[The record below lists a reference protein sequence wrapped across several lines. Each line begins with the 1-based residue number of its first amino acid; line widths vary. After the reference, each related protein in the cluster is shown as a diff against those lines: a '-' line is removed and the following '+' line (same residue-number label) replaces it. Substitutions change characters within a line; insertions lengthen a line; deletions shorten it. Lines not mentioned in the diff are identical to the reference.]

1 MSNSIKKYIKSITE
15 QLNDLDET
23 NVTGNLDGGAGPPK
37 TPFAFTDDREEDK
50 EKEKSNSENSTG
62 YKIVK
67 KAPKKVTNAIDISVV
82 GQKTIDAGTQASG
95 GIGLKISN
103 GGKKMSLKYL
113 LTAKANPKGIPIIC
127 AIIKPAKTLPE
138 LIYQLSQ

>member
-1 MSNSIKKYIKSITE
+1 MSI
-15 QLNDLDET
+15 LF
-23 NVTGNLDGGAGPPK
+23 APPK
-37 TPFAFTDDREEDK
+37 TFIT
-50 EKEKSNSENSTG
+50 
-62 YKIVK
+62 IVK
-67 KAPKKVTNAIDISVV
+67 KAPKKVTNAMDISVV

-138 LIYQLSQ
+138 LMYQLSQYPGKNTTSLHASTTSVGGGT